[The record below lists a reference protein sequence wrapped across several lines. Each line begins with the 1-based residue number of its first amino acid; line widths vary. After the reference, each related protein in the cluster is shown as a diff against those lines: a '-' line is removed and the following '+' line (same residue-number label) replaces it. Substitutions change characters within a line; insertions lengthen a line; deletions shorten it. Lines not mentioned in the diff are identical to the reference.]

1 MTEKHLIERF
11 LELQEH
17 SEQVTDEQ
25 LQEILAD
32 PQMRELVEQMAFA
45 KRALKNQ
52 QESEEPNVDKEWE
65 RIVAQ
70 HSTNDTSATKTY
82 VPVVSLFSQF
92 RKKVAVFLGI
102 LLVSCIAYAA
112 IQIVRQR
119 VGEDMETSVGGDSQ
133 SPISAEGDLQPTQQ
147 IAPKDTIETDTT
159 EIPQPMVFDN
169 IRLDEILPQIAS
181 YYQKE
186 VEFRTETARQL
197 RFYFVWKREDGLD
210 HAIEKLNRFECV
222 SIKVEN
228 NIIIVE

>member
-1 MTEKHLIERF
+1 
-11 LELQEH
+11 
-17 SEQVTDEQ
+17 
-25 LQEILAD
+25 
-32 PQMRELVEQMAFA
+32 
-45 KRALKNQ
+45 
-52 QESEEPNVDKEWE
+52 
-65 RIVAQ
+65 
-70 HSTNDTSATKTY
+70 
-82 VPVVSLFSQF
+82 
-92 RKKVAVFLGI
+92 
-102 LLVSCIAYAA
+102 
-112 IQIVRQR
+112 
-119 VGEDMETSVGGDSQ
+119 METSVGGDSQ